1 MAITITFPSFG
12 EFNALFK
19 ASHFKK
25 RELGILPSFT
35 MCFPLQKAVGLLLGL
50 SAIYRWRYLGRS
62 RLTTPYSVSIRGYP
76 VGRYPAYHRCV
87 NGPAYPQS
95 FLYWGYPLI
104 PECPAAFLAQTRI
117 QPQRLCHIWPDSPG
131 HSTAGAV

>member
-1 MAITITFPSFG
+1 MCAPLPEPYKRLSPHTALHIPNELSLMAITITFPSFG

-50 SAIYRWRYLGRS
+50 SAIYRWQYLGRS
-62 RLTTPYSVSIRGYP
+62 RLTTPVGIRLVVTLLTTGVSMG
-76 VGRYPAYHRCV
+76 
-87 NGPAYPQS
+87 
-95 FLYWGYPLI
+95 I
-104 PECPAAFLAQTRI
+104 PNPSYIGDT
-117 QPQRLCHIWPDSPG
+117 H
-131 HSTAGAV
+131 